1 MVHFLRWSGE
11 IAEDDSAVAGHGPNH
26 RKASTII
33 NAALSNGGGFSFDSP
48 QSGLSSFLG
57 RGGTADLSP
66 RINLFLWL
74 VWYRL

>member
-1 MVHFLRWSGE
+1 MC
-11 IAEDDSAVAGHGPNH
+11 AVAGHGRNH

-33 NAALSNGGGFSFDSP
+33 NAALSNGGGFSFDCQP
-48 QSGLSSFLG
+48 SGLSSFLG